1 MSSDPMPLSPSVV
14 LAILVLAATLL
25 VVMLVVLVK
34 HRRDSLTARDRQA
47 EVERAWAE
55 RALHLEG
62 AVAAAESEIQ
72 RLRDLDRRDGLTG
85 VANRATFLEAFQVEW
100 RRNRR
105 EATPLAAVFFAV
117 DGFKTID
124 RSQGSDAGDDCLR
137 SVAAVLSTGLRRAG
151 DVVGR
156 WGAER
161 FVVALPNTTLEGATA
176 VARRLAADVE
186 AFSIPGATAGDVST
200 VTLSA
205 GLAATVP
212 GKGDPEPLLA
222 AAEAAL
228 AAALSR
234 GPRQVVAAPE
244 VQGSGPA

>member
-1 MSSDPMPLSPSVV
+1 MLLSTPVV
-14 LAILVLAATLL
+14 LALILVPAGILLA
-25 VVMLVVLVK
+25 VVLVVLAK
-34 HRRDSLTARDRQA
+34 HRRDSRAARDRQA
-47 EVERAWAE
+47 EMERAWAA

-62 AVAAAESEIQ
+62 AVAAAESEIR

-85 VANRATFLEAFQVEW
+85 VANRATFLETFQVEW

-105 EATPLAAVFFAV
+105 EATPLATIFFAI
-117 DGFKTID
+117 DGFTTID

-151 DVVGR
+151 DIVGR

-161 FVVALPNTTLEGATA
+161 FVIALPNTGVEGATS
-176 VARRLAADVE
+176 VARRLAAEVE
-186 AFSIPGATAGDVST
+186 SVSMPGATAGSAAT

-212 GKGDPEPLLA
+212 GKGDPETLLA

-244 VQGSGPA
+244 AGGSDPA

>member
-1 MSSDPMPLSPSVV
+1 MLLSPPVV
-14 LAILVLAATLL
+14 LAILVLAGTLL

-47 EVERAWAE
+47 EVERAWAQ

-62 AVAAAESEIQ
+62 AVAAAESELR

-85 VANRATFLEAFQVEW
+85 VANRETFLEAFQVEW

-105 EATPLAAVFFAV
+105 EATPLATVFFAV

-161 FVVALPNTTLEGATA
+161 FVVALPNTTVEGATA

-186 AFSIPGATAGDVST
+186 AFSMPGATAGEVST

-228 AAALSR
+228 AAALAR

>member
-1 MSSDPMPLSPSVV
+1 MLLSPSVV
-14 LAILVLAATLL
+14 LALILVLAATLL
-25 VVMLVVLVK
+25 VVVLVVLVK
-34 HRRDSLTARDRQA
+34 HRRDSQAARDRQA
-47 EVERAWAE
+47 EMERAWAE

-62 AVAAAESEIQ
+62 AVAAAESEIR
-72 RLRDLDRRDGLTG
+72 RLRDLDRHDGLTG
-85 VANRATFLEAFQVEW
+85 VANRATFFEAFRVEW

-151 DVVGR
+151 DIVGR
-156 WGAER
+156 WGEER

-186 AFSIPGATAGDVST
+186 AFSMPGATAKGDVST

-212 GKGDPEPLLA
+212 VKGDPEPLLA

-234 GPRQVVAAPE
+234 GPRQVVVAPE
-244 VQGSGPA
+244 VQDPGPD